1 MNIFTYLSSSWYLG
15 RIEKIYSRIR
25 LDFLSHIHT
34 DVSTLDLIDIYF
46 TKELKTVFVL
56 KILLPV
62 LFWPHT
68 RVTPL
73 ADNTVI
79 YSRRSSS
86 AQHCPSPASS
96 RGRGYLR
103 SRLKW
108 FLPRWKQGWHIN
120 VNWLHLHASF

>member
-79 YSRRSSS
+79 YSRRSRPVP
-86 AQHCPSPASS
+86 QLH
-96 RGRGYLR
+96 RMRHGIGLLEKDFFLHGLHR
-103 SRLKW
+103 SVSM
-108 FLPRWKQGWHIN
+108 Q
-120 VNWLHLHASF
+120 